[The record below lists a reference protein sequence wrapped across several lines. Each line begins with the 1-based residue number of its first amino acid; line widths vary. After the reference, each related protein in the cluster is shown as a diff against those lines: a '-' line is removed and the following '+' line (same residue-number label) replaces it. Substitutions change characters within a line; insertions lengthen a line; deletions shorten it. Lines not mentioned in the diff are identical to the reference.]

1 MRKIRIIEQISLDGV
16 IQAPGG
22 PNEDGD
28 YPHGGWAVPH
38 SDPAVREAIDAGHGE
53 AFDLLLGR
61 RTYDIWS
68 DYWPSEGGDEIR
80 RDPQA
85 GQSWV
90 GAGRGPWT
98 GHRRGRSPH
107 QGEGRAGP
115 DRLGQ
120 LDADTG
126 AARTRAC

>member
-1 MRKIRIIEQISLDGV
+1 MAERRRHEKDHEQISLDGV

-38 SDPAVREAIDAGHGE
+38 SDPAVREAHRRGARRGFRSAAGPPNLRYLE
-53 AFDLLLGR
+53 RLLAESR
-61 RTYDIWS
+61 EQS
-68 DYWPSEGGDEIR
+68 DGGQSERGDEIR

-85 GQSWV
+85 GQSWM

-98 GHRRGRSPH
+98 GHRRGRSPR
-107 QGEGRAGP
+107 G
-115 DRLGQ
+115 
-120 LDADTG
+120 
-126 AARTRAC
+126 